1 MAKECRNGPRGGAVG
16 AVSELEFA
24 SGNPVY
30 RMSQC
35 WLTRVDSPKL

>member
-1 MAKECRNGPRGGAVG
+1 MAKECRNGPWGGAVG

-24 SGNPVY
+24 SGYPVY

-35 WLTRVDSPKL
+35 LVDPS